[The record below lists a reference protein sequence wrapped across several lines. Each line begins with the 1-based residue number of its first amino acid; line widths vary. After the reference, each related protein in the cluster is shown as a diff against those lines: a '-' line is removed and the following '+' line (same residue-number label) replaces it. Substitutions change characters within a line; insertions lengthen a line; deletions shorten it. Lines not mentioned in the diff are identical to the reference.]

1 MPRQSR
7 YDDAAEAYDGPSKTQ
22 QKQDSHDLQDLGTEL
37 LKLSAAQLDAI
48 PMAPKIREALRE
60 QGRMPT
66 REAKRRH
73 MQYLGKLLRE
83 GDDGALLRR
92 ALDAIRAGEARL
104 LADAEQWRERLL
116 ADDAA
121 LTEWIKAHPRVE
133 VQPLRALVRNAR
145 REIATHQDASPEG
158 VAARGKSKAFR
169 DLFQALRAALKQS
182 VRESPKPGDGDSSG
196 EDEPG

>member
-37 LKLSAAQLDAI
+37 LKLSAAQLDGI
-48 PMAPKIREALRE
+48 PMDVRVRDALRE
-60 QGRMPT
+60 HGRMPT

-83 GDDGALLRR
+83 GDSEPLRR
-92 ALDAIRAGEARL
+92 ALDAIRAGETRL
-104 LADAEQWRERLL
+104 LADAESWRERLL

-121 LTEWIKAHPRVE
+121 LTAWITAHPQSE

-145 REIATHQDASPEG
+145 RELASHQDASPDG

-169 DLFQALRAALKQS
+169 DLFQALRTALKQAERAS
-182 VRESPKPGDGDSSG
+182 REPAAADDADPQ
-196 EDEPG
+196 

>member
-37 LKLSAAQLDAI
+37 LKLSAAQLDGI
-48 PMAPKIREALRE
+48 PMDPKVRAALRE
-60 QGRMPT
+60 HGRMPT

-83 GDDGALLRR
+83 GESEPLRVALHQ
-92 ALDAIRAGEARL
+92 IRAGETRL
-104 LADAEQWRERLL
+104 LAEAEQWRERLL

-121 LTEWIKAHPRVE
+121 LTDWIKAHPQAE
-133 VQPLRALVRNAR
+133 VQPLRVLVRNAR
-145 REIATHQDASPEG
+145 REIAAAQEANPDG
-158 VAARGKSKAFR
+158 VAALGKSRFYR
-169 DLFQALRAALKQS
+169 DLFQMLRTTLKNAERSAREPAAGGDADD
-182 VRESPKPGDGDSSG
+182 ESAQ
-196 EDEPG
+196 

>member
-22 QKQDSHDLQDLGTEL
+22 QKQDSQDLLDLGTEL
-37 LKLSAAQLDAI
+37 LKLSAAQLDGI
-48 PMAPKIREALRE
+48 PMDPRVRAALRE

-83 GDDGALLRR
+83 GDSDPLRR
-92 ALDAIRAGEARL
+92 ALHDIRAGETRL
-104 LADAEQWRERLL
+104 LAEAEQWRERLL

-121 LTEWIKAHPRVE
+121 MTDWIKAHRE
-133 VQPLRALVRNAR
+133 GEIQPLRVLVRNAR
-145 REIATHQDASPEG
+145 RELASAHEADPEG
-158 VAARGKSKAFR
+158 AAAARGKSKAYR
-169 DLFQALRAALKQS
+169 DLFQMLRTTLKTAERAS
-182 VRESPKPGDGDSSG
+182 REPPG
-196 EDEPG
+196 EDPG

>member
-22 QKQDSHDLQDLGTEL
+22 QKQDSHQLQDLGTEL

-48 PMAPKIREALRE
+48 SMDPKIREALRE
-60 QGRMPT
+60 HGRMPT

-83 GDDGALLRR
+83 GSDAEPLRR
-92 ALDAIRAGEARL
+92 ALDAIRAGETRL
-104 LADAEQWRERLL
+104 LAEAEAWRERLL

-121 LTEWIKAHPRVE
+121 LTDWIKAHPSVE
-133 VQPLRALVRNAR
+133 IQPLRALVRNAR
-145 REIATHQDASPEG
+145 REISSHQDASPEG
-158 VAARGKSKAFR
+158 VVAARGKSKAFR
-169 DLFQALRAALKQS
+169 DLFQALRNALKQS
-182 VRESPKPGDGDSSG
+182 AREASAAAAASDGD
-196 EDEPG
+196 DEPG